1 MCLLITSRN
10 CLCAGP
16 YTSQGSGPAC
26 ANGELYGLS
35 RRLLQTIGRLIDN
48 AVSVWAQMLNGNITS
63 SAHVLLIC
71 RTQAYIAF
79 YLKSPVHTMWK
90 LKYVILAPCVL
101 FHCKSDFCLLISTFR
116 VQAKKLSV
124 YVGRSRRFGYV

>member
-35 RRLLQTIGRLIDN
+35 GGLLQTIGRLIDN

-79 YLKSPVHTMWK
+79 YLKAPAHTEWQIS
-90 LKYVILAPCVL
+90 YV
-101 FHCKSDFCLLISTFR
+101 FF
-116 VQAKKLSV
+116 
-124 YVGRSRRFGYV
+124 